1 LFEKKLLAD
10 IVEWDIYT
18 WSKGILY
25 WNATIDRLFE
35 NLDKRVVLDLGAR
48 NGGTSLF
55 FATKGLNCICSDL
68 KGPSEQA
75 RKLHKRY
82 DVLGLIRYE
91 CVDCTSIDYPD
102 NTFDIVAFKSV
113 MGSVGANN
121 NFDNI
126 NNAFDEIH
134 RVLKPGG
141 TLLFC
146 ENLQGV
152 FLHMFLR
159 KKFAKWASAWN
170 YLSLDYM
177 NQAMARFSDHSL
189 HTYGFF
195 NCMIQDNKAIN
206 WFDHKLCQRINPKN
220 QYMCYGHAQK

>member
-1 LFEKKLLAD
+1 MLEKKVLSD

-25 WNATIDRLFE
+25 WDATLGPILE
-35 NLDKRVVLDLGAR
+35 NPSKKKVLDLGAR

-55 FATKGLNCICSDL
+55 FALKGLNCTCSDIHE
-68 KGPSEQA
+68 PSEQA
-75 RKLHKRY
+75 KTLHKRY
-82 DVLGLIRYE
+82 GVSDLVRYE
-91 CVDCTSIDYPD
+91 CVDCTNIDFPD

-126 NNAFDEIH
+126 EKAFDEIY

-141 TLLFC
+141 VLLFC
-146 ENLQGV
+146 ENLQGA

-159 KKFAKWASAWN
+159 KRFIRWSRTWN
-170 YLSLDYM
+170 YLTLDYM
-177 NQAMARFSDHSL
+177 NQSMGRFSEHSL
-189 HTYGFF
+189 HTYGFL
-195 NCMIQDNKAIN
+195 NCMIKDNSAIN
-206 WFDHKLCQRINPKN
+206 WFDSRLCRRLKPQN